1 MTFKFRTKLVMVKKY
16 FYLLKK
22 DNFESC
28 CKYTANRVIVHLA
41 LKMSNKISSS
51 SYISLVNKVLG

>member
-22 DNFESC
+22 DNFESFS
-28 CKYTANRVIVHLA
+28 KYTANRVIVHLA

>member
-1 MTFKFRTKLVMVKKY
+1 MVKKY

-28 CKYTANRVIVHLA
+28 CKYTANKVIVHLA